1 VIGTLLLQAAAHAAD
16 PEPTLCFGALADSG
30 DLPQGASPVPRSA
43 DELMNDPI
51 EVSSDDARLSVDGDA
66 VLAGNVVVTQGD
78 RRITADSVA
87 YDAAAGK
94 LSVDGNVEYR
104 DPLLTVRG
112 SSGEYSATEGATF
125 SGAEFL
131 LPSRPARGTAGEMT
145 LDTGG
150 RISLERVTFT
160 TCPLTDPAW
169 QLRADRID
177 LDTATRNGVGR
188 GTRVEFKG
196 VPIFYTPWISFPLG
210 SDRKSGF
217 LFPGAGYSSRSG
229 AQLSVPYYW
238 NIAPNRD
245 FTFEP
250 VWFARRG
257 VDLVGDFR
265 YLTRRSRGSLDV
277 SWLPDDR
284 LFDGDRSLARLDHR
298 TELPRGWR
306 FTIDAANASDTLYFE
321 DFGQGPEGT
330 SIAFVERSAEL
341 TYRDANWRLRGAVQ
355 DFQAIDT
362 DVAAD
367 DRPYTMLP
375 QLYASADFR
384 IGQALQLRYGFDAE
398 VVNFDRNTGVTGWRY
413 DAAPHIG
420 LDWQGAGYFLRPA
433 VSWRSTGYSLEDT
446 APGIEDSPRRNL
458 PTASLDAGLIFEGAA
473 GSRGQRRI
481 TLEPRALYLYTPYR
495 NQDDLPVF
503 DTAVPD
509 LNLVQL
515 FRTNRY
521 VGGDRVSDADQASFG
536 ITSRILDAGSG
547 RQLLAATV
555 GQTVY
560 FDAPRVALPGEVIA
574 DRDTSDVIAQLAI
587 TAWQNWN
594 ADVGVQWNPDASE
607 RERMQVQ
614 LQYRPASTSVVNL
627 GYRYQ
632 RDRVDQ
638 AEASLAW
645 PVSDRWSLFGRYVY
659 SMQDNETLD
668 QFAGFEYR
676 SCCWRFR
683 AVGRRFV
690 SSRTGERDTG
700 IYLQLELSGLAS
712 VGSSAVAFLEEAIR
726 GYSPANP
733 SP

>member
-1 VIGTLLLQAAAHAAD
+1 VLGALLLHAAAQAAD
-16 PEPTLCFGALADSG
+16 PEPALCFGALADSG
-30 DLPQGASPVPRSA
+30 NLPLGAGAVPRSTA
-43 DELMNDPI
+43 ELAREPI
-51 EVSSDDARLSVDGDA
+51 EVSSDDARLGVDGDA
-66 VLAGNVVVTQGD
+66 QLAGNVVVTQGD

-87 YDAAAGK
+87 YDAAAGN
-94 LSVDGNVEYR
+94 LSVDGNVEYQ

-112 SSGEYSATEGATF
+112 SSGRYSATEGATF
-125 SGAEFL
+125 TGAEFL
-131 LPSRPARGTAGEMT
+131 LPSRPARGTAGAMT

-150 RISLERVTFT
+150 QIRLEAVTFT
-160 TCPLTDPAW
+160 TCPLGDPAW

-177 LDTATRNGVGR
+177 LDTTARNGVGR

-210 SDRKSGF
+210 TERKSGF

-229 AQLSVPYYW
+229 AQLSVPWYW

-245 FTFEP
+245 LTFEP
-250 VWFARRG
+250 VYFARRG
-257 VDLVGDFR
+257 VDLAGDFR
-265 YLTRRSRGSLDV
+265 YLSRRSRGSLDV

-284 LFDGDRSLARLDHR
+284 LFDDDRSLVSLEHR

-306 FTIDAANASDTLYFE
+306 FTIDAANVSDTQYFE

-341 TYRDANWRLRGAVQ
+341 AYRDANWRLRGAVQ
-355 DFQAIDT
+355 DFQTIDI
-362 DVAAD
+362 DVAAE
-367 DRPYTMLP
+367 DRPYAMLP

-384 IGQALQLRYGFDAE
+384 IGRALQLRYGFDAE
-398 VVNFDRNTGVTGWRY
+398 VINFERNSGVTGWRY
-413 DAAPHIG
+413 EAAPHIG

-433 VSWRSTGYSLEDT
+433 VAWRSTGYSLEDV
-446 APGIEDSPRRNL
+446 APGIDDSPRRNL
-458 PTASLDAGLIFEGAA
+458 PTASLDAGLIFEGAT

-481 TLEPRALYLYTPYR
+481 TLEPRALYVYTPYR

-521 VGGDRVSDADQASFG
+521 VGGDRISDANQASFG
-536 ITSRILDAGSG
+536 VTSRILDAASG

-560 FDAPRVALPGEVIA
+560 FEPPRVALPGEVIA
-574 DRDTSDVIAQLAI
+574 DRDTSDLIAQLAI
-587 TAWQNWN
+587 TAWKNWN

-614 LQYRPASTSVVNL
+614 LQYRPAPASVVNL

-632 RDRVDQ
+632 RERVDQ

-645 PVSDRWSLFGRYVY
+645 PVADRWSLFGRYVY

-733 SP
+733 TP